1 MKAKIVSLGSG
12 YNECQ
17 HKGQKKKKKTF
28 RNLKITQMII
38 VQELK
43 LTLKMKKEKTEVK
56 VRSEA

>member
-1 MKAKIVSLGSG
+1 MST
-12 YNECQ
+12 Q
-17 HKGQKKKKKTF
+17 RTKKKKKTF

>member
-17 HKGQKKKKKTF
+17 HKGQKKTF

-38 VQELK
+38 AQELK

>member
-1 MKAKIVSLGSG
+1 MST
-12 YNECQ
+12 Q
-17 HKGQKKKKKTF
+17 RTKKKKKIF
-28 RNLKITQMII
+28 RNLKKITQMII